1 MKLTNEDNYS
11 LSIAVWLTADFYDHN
26 RHPGK
31 LHLSATRLLKPIK
44 QLILGARAFSDD
56 SIETSRDLRDNIPS
70 HMGTALH
77 ASVERAWI
85 HKHRDA
91 LLALGY
97 PEDTVKKIR
106 INPPIEDA
114 QNPNIIPIFLEQ
126 RFEKEIDGV
135 IIDGQPDFI
144 GQGILED
151 FKSTGVYGYIKGNN
165 DDQYIQQGSIYRWLA
180 PHVITSDFMRIQ
192 NIFTDWSKL
201 DALIKKKA
209 GYPPRRIITKK
220 LKLMALEETEAFVK
234 QKIAAFK
241 RYRKAPEA
249 SIPPCTP
256 EDLWQSEPV
265 YKYFSKPENTRA
277 QKVCDTYA
285 EAHEQFMKGGTTG
298 LIKTIPGKVKR
309 CNWCDGYVLCT
320 QKDEY
325 IANGSLEPNN

>member
-114 QNPNIIPIFLEQ
+114 QNPNIIPIFIEQ

-165 DDQYIQQGSIYRWLA
+165 DDQYIQ
-180 PHVITSDFMRIQ
+180 
-192 NIFTDWSKL
+192 
-201 DALIKKKA
+201 
-209 GYPPRRIITKK
+209 
-220 LKLMALEETEAFVK
+220 
-234 QKIAAFK
+234 
-241 RYRKAPEA
+241 
-249 SIPPCTP
+249 
-256 EDLWQSEPV
+256 
-265 YKYFSKPENTRA
+265 
-277 QKVCDTYA
+277 
-285 EAHEQFMKGGTTG
+285 
-298 LIKTIPGKVKR
+298 
-309 CNWCDGYVLCT
+309 
-320 QKDEY
+320 
-325 IANGSLEPNN
+325 